1 MALGSSLPL
10 SIILGRMGPIVSGF
24 APVELEL
31 REGRVSSARA
41 SFFTGLGVAV
51 ILGVSATERCSSEAA
66 GGGLGLSSRS
76 AASAPAFRICS
87 SVGVVE
93 LDLFSRDFRF
103 VGSGGG
109 GVGDSDWIC
118 SGGWLA
124 WRTATPS
131 RSTTGLRPGSWRTSW
146 APYATWRTR

>member
-1 MALGSSLPL
+1 
-10 SIILGRMGPIVSGF
+10 MGPIVSGF

-31 REGRVSSARA
+31 CEGRVSSARA

-51 ILGVSATERCSSEAA
+51 IFGISATERCSSDALVVAA

-103 VGSGGG
+103 VGGGG

-118 SGGWLA
+118 SVDGVA
-124 WRTATPS
+124 VV
-131 RSTTGLRPGSWRTSW
+131 
-146 APYATWRTR
+146 